1 MALPFLIP
9 MLIGAGVGAV
19 TNPDDRLRGALL
31 GGTLGALTG
40 GLGAAAAPAAASGNA
55 LSAGASQAA
64 MQNAITG
71 GVGNTAATQ
80 AAASEVAKQAA
91 SQAAKQSVA
100 SGLGQGA
107 ANVSASLGQN
117 AMQSLTPNSIA
128 ALTNAGTM
136 SPVATGVNA
145 SSSVLGGLTTPAAS
159 TGISNLAGTPQTLSD
174 AIAKSGGVDPGKFNL
189 PADIQR
195 SVDISGAAFEPTTL
209 DMQAIREGAAPAPEV
224 QKLSGLDKFKAVA
237 KEKPLQTSMFA
248 SQMLGGGQQQPQQA
262 PVYAAPIQQGGG
274 MPAPPSIEERLA
286 MTGGNEPSFVP
297 RGLFEEERAVLD
309 DEEKLRMLNQQFAG
323 AGLV

>member
-1 MALPFLIP
+1 MALPFLAP
-9 MLIGAGVGAV
+9 LLIGATIGAI
-19 TNPDDRLRGALL
+19 TNPDDRLRGALM

-40 GLGAAAAPAAASGNA
+40 GLGASAASGSAAGSA
-55 LSAGASQAA
+55 LSGATAAQGASQAA

-71 GVGNTAATQ
+71 GIGKTAATK

-100 SGLGQGA
+100 SGLGQSA

-145 SSSVLGGLTTPAAS
+145 SSSVLGGLATPAAS

-195 SVDISGAAFEPTTL
+195 SVDISGVAFEPTTL
-209 DMQAIREGAAPAPEV
+209 DMQAIREGAAPA
-224 QKLSGLDKFKAVA
+224 QKLSGFDKAKAIV
-237 KEKPLQTSMFA
+237 KDKPVQSAILAQSV
-248 SQMLGGGQQQPQQA
+248 LGGGQQQQA
-262 PVYAAPIQQGGG
+262 APMQMAPIQQGSFG
-274 MPAPPSIEERLA
+274 MPMSKEERLA
-286 MTGGNEPSFVP
+286 MSGGDAPTFVP
-297 RGLFEEERAVLD
+297 KGLFDEVNADLDEEER
-309 DEEKLRMLNQQFAG
+309 LRLLSQELQMAG
-323 AGLV
+323 MV

>member
-1 MALPFLIP
+1 MALQFLAP
-9 MLIGAGVGAV
+9 LLVGATIGAI
-19 TNPDDRLRGALL
+19 TNPDDRLRGALM

-40 GLGAAAAPAAASGNA
+40 GLGASAASGSAAGSA
-55 LSAGASQAA
+55 LSGATAAQGASQAA

-71 GVGNTAATQ
+71 GIGKTAATK

-100 SGLGQGA
+100 SGLGQSA

-145 SSSVLGGLTTPAAS
+145 SSSVLGGLATPAAS

-195 SVDISGAAFEPTTL
+195 SVDISGVAFEPTTL
-209 DMQAIREGAAPAPEV
+209 DMQAIREGAAPA
-224 QKLSGLDKFKAVA
+224 QKLKCRQRSDQAVDIF
-237 KEKPLQTSMFA
+237 E
-248 SQMLGGGQQQPQQA
+248 
-262 PVYAAPIQQGGG
+262 IR
-274 MPAPPSIEERLA
+274 PAFRQ
-286 MTGGNEPSFVP
+286 N
-297 RGLFEEERAVLD
+297 
-309 DEEKLRMLNQQFAG
+309 
-323 AGLV
+323 